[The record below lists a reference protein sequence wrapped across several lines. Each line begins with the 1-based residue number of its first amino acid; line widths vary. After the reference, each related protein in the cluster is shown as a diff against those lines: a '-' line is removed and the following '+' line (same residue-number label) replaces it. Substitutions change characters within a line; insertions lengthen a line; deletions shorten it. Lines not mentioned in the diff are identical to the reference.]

1 MWKQS
6 LKEVDLSQSPIVR
19 WLGPRRARIYYVPWG
34 GLMYALLVVI
44 GGRGLC
50 AVSLIPSD
58 RGTRFIVF
66 ASVALIVAAASLLT
80 RMLVR
85 VFAEL
90 RSIEEK
96 HK

>member
-1 MWKQS
+1 MWKQC
-6 LKEVDLSQSPIVR
+6 LKQVALPRSPVVR
-19 WLGPRRARIYYVPWG
+19 WLGPRRARIYYVAWG

-50 AVSLIPSD
+50 AVSQLPSD
-58 RGTRFIVF
+58 RGTRFIVS
-66 ASVALIVAAASLLT
+66 ASVALIVAAASLLM

-96 HK
+96 HE